1 MPVQDHDMRA
11 ASRLAGTSRSVD
23 VPAVTHRRSSV
34 AADEPAQVKRSAK
47 CGRAVPGTVY
57 PRPRRSDRVFAFDEF
72 GPLGIRSQ
80 GGSCCAPAD
89 RPERRPATTHT
100 AWPAHRPGSRG
111 GDDCA
116 VGRGAC
122 TRGDVR
128 PLRADNSPSSAGQ
141 VNLTERPPIA
151 QTTFQP
157 GGFGDGNL
165 GDVLGALRYASVDVA
180 GVPVRGK

>member
-47 CGRAVPGTVY
+47 CGRAVPGTVSA
-57 PRPRRSDRVFAFDEF
+57 RPRRSDRVFAFDAF
-72 GPLGIRSQ
+72 MPLGIRSQ

-100 AWPAHRPGSRG
+100 AWPAHRPGSVAAMTAPSG
-111 GDDCA
+111 A
-116 VGRGAC
+116 VH
-122 TRGDVR
+122 
-128 PLRADNSPSSAGQ
+128 
-141 VNLTERPPIA
+141 
-151 QTTFQP
+151 
-157 GGFGDGNL
+157 
-165 GDVLGALRYASVDVA
+165 ALAA
-180 GVPVRGK
+180 MFVRGVWTTRPHRRDRTT